1 MCFSFPMKMAMLKTH
16 LHNETLSTCIASIMA
31 MYDLKLVLRTI
42 KEAVSSKV
50 SIHVSNTF
58 ISGL

>member
-1 MCFSFPMKMAMLKTH
+1 MLLLPYENGQLKTH
-16 LHNETLSTCIASIMA
+16 LHNETLSTCIANIMA
-31 MYDLKLVLRTI
+31 MYDLELALRTI